1 VSNSEA
7 KQHTVL
13 QLNTNLT
20 SNALDH
26 SWKIVVF
33 SLTMFCPWR
42 EVAHLAV
49 IPVIRQPHFWPN
61 EEDLTVVDDNSTVVD
76 DVLVNDRPF
85 GEQRNSSGQR
95 SHPQERL
102 DMGTHIPTS
111 QTMSE
116 VSGDDR
122 IQPRISQECMT
133 VSPFRSG

>member
-1 VSNSEA
+1 M
-7 KQHTVL
+7 L

-26 SWKIVVF
+26 SWEIMVF
-33 SLTMFCPWR
+33 SLTVFCPLR

-85 GEQRNSSGQR
+85 GDQRNSS
-95 SHPQERL
+95 
-102 DMGTHIPTS
+102 
-111 QTMSE
+111 
-116 VSGDDR
+116 V
-122 IQPRISQECMT
+122 
-133 VSPFRSG
+133 